1 VCGGVRLVRDLAL
14 SLLFVTRNS
23 IWQLLFSCSFER
35 AVAYHRWISNTVLAR
50 FSFSFSLSLFLSFSL
65 GSSSLSFLRQDS
77 SLFAFFCDGRR
88 LRW

>member
-35 AVAYHRWISNTVLAR
+35 AIAYHRWISNTVLAR
-50 FSFSFSLSLFLSFSL
+50 FSFSFSLSL
-65 GSSSLSFLRQDS
+65 SLSGLV
-77 SLFAFFCDGRR
+77 FAFVLAPRPFAFRVLLRHGRR